1 MEANEAQSA
10 AGLMVKRLLKVH
22 TGPGERVRST
32 AQHRDRMDVSN
43 KKPPNLGALRLR
55 VGGGDG

>member
-43 KKPPNLGALRLR
+43 KKPPNLGGSPFEGW
-55 VGGGDG
+55 GG

>member
-32 AQHRDRMDVSN
+32 AQHRDRMCPI
-43 KKPPNLGALRLR
+43 KKPPNLGAII
-55 VGGGDG
+55 